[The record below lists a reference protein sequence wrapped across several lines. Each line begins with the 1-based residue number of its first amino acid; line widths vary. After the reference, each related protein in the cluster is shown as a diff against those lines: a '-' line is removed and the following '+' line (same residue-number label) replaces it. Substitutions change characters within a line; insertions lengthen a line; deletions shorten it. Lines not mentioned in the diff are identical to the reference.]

1 LQSFHDELEKTNPDL
16 WRSLAGADFLKDK
29 PAIDAI
35 AVTEGPGLEPALW
48 VGINFARVL
57 SAIWNIPIVPI
68 DHMEGHIVGSLID
81 PEALQGVWQAL
92 KPLPLPAVALLV
104 SGGHTELV
112 SINPANT
119 EKDGDKGAFHYVIL
133 GQTKDDAVGEAFD
146 KTARMLGLPYPGGPH
161 ISKLS
166 HEAYEAGI
174 PSPVTLPRPMIH
186 SRDLDFSFSGLKT
199 AVLYA
204 VRDAEKAGIFG
215 DKATPAQNDMFRK
228 GMAYELEQ
236 SIADVL
242 DAKLRSAIEKMGAR
256 SIIIGGGVS
265 ANHFLR
271 QRFEKTAKKYDI
283 PLLLPSL
290 NATGDNALMIAI
302 AGALEEEARLD
313 RKLPAFDGELK
324 AKGTKKLA

>member
-1 LQSFHDELEKTNPDL
+1 
-16 WRSLAGADFLKDK
+16 
-29 PAIDAI
+29 
-35 AVTEGPGLEPALW
+35 
-48 VGINFARVL
+48 
-57 SAIWNIPIVPI
+57 
-68 DHMEGHIVGSLID
+68 
-81 PEALQGVWQAL
+81 
-92 KPLPLPAVALLV
+92 
-104 SGGHTELV
+104 
-112 SINPANT
+112 
-119 EKDGDKGAFHYVIL
+119 
-133 GQTKDDAVGEAFD
+133 
-146 KTARMLGLPYPGGPH
+146 
-161 ISKLS
+161 
-166 HEAYEAGI
+166 
-174 PSPVTLPRPMIH
+174 
-186 SRDLDFSFSGLKT
+186 
-199 AVLYA
+199 
-204 VRDAEKAGIFG
+204 
-215 DKATPAQNDMFRK
+215 
-228 GMAYELEQ
+228 MAYELEQ